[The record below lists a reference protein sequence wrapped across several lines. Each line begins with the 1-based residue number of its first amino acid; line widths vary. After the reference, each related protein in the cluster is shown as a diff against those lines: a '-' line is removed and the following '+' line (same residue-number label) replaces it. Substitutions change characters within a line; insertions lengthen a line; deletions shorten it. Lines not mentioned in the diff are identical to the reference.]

1 MNTMLG
7 NLFDQHRGAEQMLER
22 LAGAALRLRREGV
35 QPDILKEFQACRE
48 VLEGEVGS
56 HFREEEQ
63 GLFPVLGRH
72 VGLEDGPIAA
82 MMEEHAR
89 LRQLELVFEGSL
101 AALEYGHPGEWAE
114 SLLRAAEE
122 IGRLLPLHIA
132 KEDEVL
138 FPLAESMLTEA
149 DWDECR
155 TLWARSALLI
165 P

>member
-7 NLFDQHRGAEQMLER
+7 GLFDQHRGAEQMLER
-22 LAGAALRLRREGV
+22 LAAATQRLRREGAQADV
-35 QPDILKEFQACRE
+35 LKEFQGCRE

-63 GLFPVLGRH
+63 ALFPVLGRH
-72 VGLEDGPIAA
+72 LGLEDGPIAA

-89 LRQLELVFEGSL
+89 LRQLQLVYEGSL
-101 AALEYGHPGEWAE
+101 AALEYQHPGDWAE
-114 SLLRAAEE
+114 SLQRAAEG
-122 IGRLLPLHIA
+122 ILNLLPLHIA

-138 FPLAESMLTEA
+138 FPMAESMLGEA
-149 DWDECR
+149 EWDECR